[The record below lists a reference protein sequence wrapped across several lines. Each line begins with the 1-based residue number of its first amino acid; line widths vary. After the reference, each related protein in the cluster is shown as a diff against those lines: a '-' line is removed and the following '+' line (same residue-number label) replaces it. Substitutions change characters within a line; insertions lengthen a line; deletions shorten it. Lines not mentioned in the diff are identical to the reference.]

1 MCITSTKQLMLF
13 LRIAISVSCKI
24 KCCFIFY
31 LHEIVLEYPQFF
43 HIFYQMLICS
53 DRNWIAII
61 FVWFIYFK
69 LSSILIHS
77 AIKTCIITRYT
88 NLFVNYC
95 KNYFKFF
102 KITWKYSMQLQLSMH
117 TWSYTPLYFR
127 INTREYILSIVH
139 INLILTIHTSLLII

>member
-1 MCITSTKQLMLF
+1 MTQIDVHYFYETINVVFENSNIIFIQNQVLF
-13 LRIAISVSCKI
+13 HILFTRKI
-24 KCCFIFY
+24 LK
-31 LHEIVLEYPQFF
+31 YPHFF
-43 HIFYQMLICS
+43 HIFHQMLICS
-53 DRNWIAII
+53 NRNWIAII

-102 KITWKYSMQLQLSMH
+102 KITWRYSMQLQLSMH

-127 INTREYILSIVH
+127 INTREYILI
-139 INLILTIHTSLLII
+139 